1 MSGSLSAQAPRQA
14 LERVVVG
21 GDRAGLGAVVGIV
34 GLPNGRLALLDRLDQ
49 QLLIFDS
56 AGARVRVAG
65 GRGEGPGEFR
75 AAARLGVVDS
85 RIWVADG
92 VLRRY
97 SWFGVAAADLM
108 ATRVEPTGS
117 LRLPKDGFTGLNR
130 MVVAPRSARG
140 SLVAIQAPR
149 PEGPPSRTLVVD
161 VRDDSSAVILADI
174 STDPACRVLGKKG
187 NGVMS
192 VRVPFCVREHWAIS
206 PGVEAFVQS
215 REVPGDRGTVALN
228 IERHDLGGGGH
239 QPIRLVR
246 TPVPIAPSG
255 RDSIEQSLR
264 RNLAE
269 FGATFEGDLDQFI
282 PSFEPVLRDIVIA
295 DDRSI
300 VLLER
305 SRSIAGGAEV
315 LTRIAADG
323 RTLASW
329 TVRPGLQPM
338 WTDGRTV
345 LGVRLD
351 DDGVPSVVRVELR

>member
-1 MSGSLSAQAPRQA
+1 M
-14 LERVVVG
+14 
-21 GDRAGLGAVVGIV
+21 
-34 GLPNGRLALLDRLDQ
+34 
-49 QLLIFDS
+49 
-56 AGARVRVAG
+56 
-65 GRGEGPGEFR
+65 
-75 AAARLGVVDS
+75 
-85 RIWVADG
+85 
-92 VLRRY
+92 
-97 SWFGVAAADLM
+97 
-108 ATRVEPTGS
+108 
-117 LRLPKDGFTGLNR
+117 
-130 MVVAPRSARG
+130 
-140 SLVAIQAPR
+140 
-149 PEGPPSRTLVVD
+149 
-161 VRDDSSAVILADI
+161 
-174 STDPACRVLGKKG
+174 
-187 NGVMS
+187 
-192 VRVPFCVREHWAIS
+192 
-206 PGVEAFVQS
+206 
-215 REVPGDRGTVALN
+215 
-228 IERHDLGGGGH
+228 
-239 QPIRLVR
+239 R

-305 SRSIAGGAEV
+305 SRTIAVGAEV

-351 DDGVPSVVRVELR
+351 DDGVPSVVRVALR